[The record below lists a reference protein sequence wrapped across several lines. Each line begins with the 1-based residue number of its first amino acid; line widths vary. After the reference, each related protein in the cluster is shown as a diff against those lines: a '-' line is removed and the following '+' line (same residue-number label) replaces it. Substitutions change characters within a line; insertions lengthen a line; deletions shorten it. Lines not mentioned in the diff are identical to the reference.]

1 MCAAA
6 NETRN
11 AKLAIFSDVGYGMG
25 SFLDVVWVVLALGVS
40 FQMKGEGAS
49 HFTFSTEGKYT
60 VVCEIIKI
68 YNINTFSKE
77 RKREREKERYSF
89 QLWECKR

>member
-1 MCAAA
+1 MKHL
-6 NETRN
+6 
-11 AKLAIFSDVGYGMG
+11 KLNWQFFWMLGSHTNGMG